1 MTGPHPS
8 EEGRGTVW
16 GDVPWFETCWGGE
29 GEGGGG
35 GERRKMNPRLTVDA
49 VDVELKLR
57 THAPLPSSILKCG
70 RPIRI

>member
-16 GDVPWFETCWGGE
+16 GDVPWFGTSWGE
-29 GEGGGG
+29 GEGGG
-35 GERRKMNPRLTVDA
+35 GERRKMDPVDA

-57 THAPLPSSILKCG
+57 SHTQ
-70 RPIRI
+70 